1 MPVRLCLAVAA
12 LIGLG
17 SLALTSVPREAE
29 AARDA
34 TVHEFTRDMLFERQI
49 KPLLAE
55 HCLACH
61 GPDKA
66 EGGLNLVDRKQAL
79 KQLESGLFGIVP
91 GKPDDSELIRR
102 VTSHDES
109 ERMPPEGKPLKP
121 AEIEAL
127 RQWISLGAE
136 YQQHWAYRKLEKP
149 TPPQV
154 TNVAAVRNPIDN
166 FVLAKLEAQKIA
178 PSPEA
183 GRETQIK
190 RLYFDLLGLLP
201 KPEEVQAFV
210 DDKSPDAY
218 EKLVDRLLASP
229 HFGERWGRH
238 WLDMA
243 RYADSD
249 GYEKDRARPDAYVY
263 RDWVINAYNAN
274 VPFDQFTIEQLAG
287 DLLPNATPSQ
297 RIATAFNRQTLT
309 NEEGGVDQEEY
320 RVNAVFDRT
329 DTLGAVWLGLTL
341 GCAKCHNHKY
351 DEISQAEYY
360 QMFAFFNDADE
371 VLERIPVK
379 ATDAA
384 ALEKKLLPLETALAK
399 RKRELA
405 KQQAVWEKEQRD
417 LIESQPNL
425 PLKVVDLDEVEVAAA
440 GGTKLVREKKG
451 NVFLATVKEAD
462 GKLAKLP
469 AVETYTVNIGKPPAE
484 LTGFRLDVY
493 PHPDAKDKSVGLGA
507 SGNFVL
513 TQFKAQVVDA
523 AGKVLREVPLQ
534 RAAADFQQPNYAA
547 AMALSAAT
555 GSKKGWAVKPETT
568 KQHYINVRTMTPL
581 TLADGERL
589 QVVLDQQYGGSHFF
603 GRFQLRGLTGDA
615 RELHLPPEIVTALK
629 MYPEKRVA
637 ATRTQLFNHYA
648 AQDEQMTKLQ
658 AEIDATLQQYKAE
671 MMPVRMISTA
681 LNPRK
686 THRFERGDFLSPAD
700 EQKPGLLQVLP
711 QPTEP
716 KKDGDRVAGAGAES
730 EAPVNARF
738 VSAKTGDKKTGAPLR
753 SAPAT
758 PSAETAEQRRS
769 RLDLARWLVSVENPL
784 TPRVVANQI
793 WYRLFGAGIVRSVGD
808 FGARGDLPSHPE
820 LLDWLAATYQRDLK
834 WNTKAFIKT
843 ILMSAT
849 YRQASTHRSE
859 LVEIDP
865 LNTLLARQNRLR
877 VEGEVVRDLALAS
890 AGLLNPKVGG
900 PSVFP
905 PMPPE
910 LAKLSYANS
919 FSWTDSK
926 GDDRYRRGMY
936 TFFKRTM
943 PHPTLMT
950 FDCPDANVTCV
961 NRTVSNTPLQAL
973 TLLNN
978 ESFVE
983 ASQALAKKLL
993 TEETIG
999 AAGAGAKSQAVDRA
1013 RLDSAR
1019 LKAAIWN
1026 CLARNARTD
1035 ELDRLDNLLENAR
1048 EYYKDHPEEAEQMIG
1063 RFAVPTVADAEAA
1076 AWTATVRVLLN
1087 LDEFITR
1094 E

>member
-1 MPVRLCLAVAA
+1 MPVRLCLAVLA

-17 SLALTSVPREAE
+17 SLAFTSVSREAA

-34 TVHEFTRDMLFERQI
+34 TVHEFSRDMLFERTI

-91 GKPDDSELIRR
+91 GKPEESELIRR
-102 VTSHDES
+102 VSSHDES

-127 RQWISLGAE
+127 RRWISLGAE

-149 TPPQV
+149 TPPTV
-154 TNVAAVRNPIDN
+154 KIAATNAAAIRNPIDS

-183 GRETQIK
+183 SRETQIK

-210 DDKSPDAY
+210 ADKSPDAY

-274 VPFDQFTIEQLAG
+274 MPFDQFTIEQLAG
-287 DLLPNATPSQ
+287 DLLPGATPSQ

-405 KQQAVWEKEQRD
+405 KQQAAWEKEQRD

-425 PLKVVDLDEVEVAAA
+425 PLKVVDLDGVEVAAA
-440 GGTKLVREKKG
+440 GGTKLVREKKNA
-451 NVFLATVKEAD
+451 NVFVATVKEAD
-462 GKLAKLP
+462 GKLVKLP
-469 AVETYTVNIGKPPAE
+469 AVETFTVTIGKPPAE
-484 LTGFRLDVY
+484 LTGFRLDVF
-493 PHPDAKDKSVGLGA
+493 PHPDTKDKSVGLGT

-547 AMALSAAT
+547 AMALTAAT
-555 GSKKGWAVKPETT
+555 GSKKGWAVKPEAT
-568 KQHYINVRTMTPL
+568 KPHYLNVRTTAPF
-581 TLADGERL
+581 TLAAGERL
-589 QVVLDQQYGGSHFF
+589 QVVLDQQYGGSHYF

-637 ATRTQLFNHYA
+637 ATRTLLFNHYA
-648 AQDEQMTKLQ
+648 AQEEQMTKLQ
-658 AEIDATLQQYKAE
+658 AEIDATLRQFKAE

-711 QPTEP
+711 QPKTTEVQQSKEKP
-716 KKDGDRVAGAGAES
+716 GVAKLTSQRSEDSVFQFTAADKADGKAKKPAPSAE
-730 EAPVNARF
+730 
-738 VSAKTGDKKTGAPLR
+738 
-753 SAPAT
+753 
-758 PSAETAEQRRS
+758 AETAESRRS

-808 FGARGDLPSHPE
+808 FGARGELPSHPE

-849 YRQASTHRSE
+849 YRQASTHRTE

-890 AGLLNPKVGG
+890 AGLLNPKIGG

-983 ASQALAKKLL
+983 ASQALAKRLL
-993 TEETIG
+993 TEDVVD
-999 AAGAGAKSQAVDRA
+999 AAAAKSQAVDNA
-1013 RLDSAR
+1013 RLSA
-1019 LKAAIWN
+1019 AVWN
-1026 CLARNARTD
+1026 CLARKPRTD